1 MFIVNKNLVLIFS
14 YINVGVNDMY
24 RVYQIQSND
33 TLQSIA
39 TMLNIDVDIL
49 KRLNGIKNDV
59 NLIPGSFLIIPVTDD
74 RFTKYIVKKGD
85 TIYSIA
91 TTYDVDPNLVLRIN
105 GLNKEDYIYPNQ
117 EIIIPSKNYKF
128 YMTEDGDTIE
138 SVLNKLQIDY
148 NNLLSNND
156 EIFLTDNQLIIYK

>member
-1 MFIVNKNLVLIFS
+1 
-14 YINVGVNDMY
+14 MY
-24 RVYQIQSND
+24 RVYQIQSGD
-33 TLQSIA
+33 TLESIA
-39 TMLNIDVDIL
+39 TMIGVDASIL
-49 KRLNGIKNDV
+49 KQLNGIKNDV

-74 RFTKYIVKKGD
+74 RFTNYIIKKGD

-91 TTYDVDPNLVLRIN
+91 TTYGVDPDLLLKIN

-117 EIIIPSKNYKF
+117 EIIIPSNNYKY

-156 EIFLTDNQLIIYK
+156 EIFLIQDQLIIYK

>member
-1 MFIVNKNLVLIFS
+1 
-14 YINVGVNDMY
+14 MY
-24 RVYQIQSND
+24 RVYQIQSGD
-33 TLQSIA
+33 TLESIA
-39 TMLNIDVDIL
+39 SMIGVDLSIL
-49 KRLNGIKNDV
+49 KQLNGIKNDV

-74 RFTKYIVKKGD
+74 RFTNYTIKKGD

-91 TTYDVDPNLVLRIN
+91 TTYGVDPDLLLKVN

-117 EIIIPSKNYKF
+117 EIIIPSNNYKF
-128 YMTEDGDTIE
+128 YMTENGDTIE

-156 EIFLTDNQLIIYK
+156 EIFLTEDQLIIYK

>member
-1 MFIVNKNLVLIFS
+1 
-14 YINVGVNDMY
+14 MY
-24 RVYQIQSND
+24 RVYQIQSGD
-33 TLQSIA
+33 TLESIA
-39 TMLNIDVDIL
+39 AMIGVDASIL
-49 KRLNGIKNDV
+49 KQLNGIKNDV
-59 NLIPGSFLIIPVTDD
+59 NLIPGSFLIIPVIDD
-74 RFTKYIVKKGD
+74 RFTNYIIKKGD

-91 TTYDVDPNLVLRIN
+91 TIYGVDPDLLLKIN

-117 EIIIPSKNYKF
+117 EIIIPSNNYKY

-156 EIFLTDNQLIIYK
+156 EIFLIQDQLIIYK

>member
-1 MFIVNKNLVLIFS
+1 
-14 YINVGVNDMY
+14 MY
-24 RVYQIQSND
+24 RVYQIQSGD
-33 TLQSIA
+33 TLESIA
-39 TMLNIDVDIL
+39 AMIGVDASIL
-49 KRLNGIKNDV
+49 KQLNGIKNDV
-59 NLIPGSFLIIPVTDD
+59 NLIPGSFLIIPVIDD
-74 RFTKYIVKKGD
+74 RFTNYIIKKGD

-91 TTYDVDPNLVLRIN
+91 TTYGVDPDLLLKIN

-117 EIIIPSKNYKF
+117 EIIIPSNNYKY

-156 EIFLTDNQLIIYK
+156 EIFLIQDQLIIYK

>member
-1 MFIVNKNLVLIFS
+1 
-14 YINVGVNDMY
+14 MY
-24 RVYQIQSND
+24 RVYQIQSGD
-33 TLQSIA
+33 TLESIA
-39 TMLNIDVDIL
+39 TMIGVDASIL
-49 KRLNGIKNDV
+49 KQLNGIKNDV
-59 NLIPGSFLIIPVTDD
+59 NLIPGSFLIIPVIDD
-74 RFTKYIVKKGD
+74 RFTNYIIKKGD

-91 TTYDVDPNLVLRIN
+91 TTYGVDPDLLLKIN

-117 EIIIPSKNYKF
+117 EIIIPSNNYKY

-156 EIFLTDNQLIIYK
+156 EIFLIQDQLIIYK